1 MSVKAWRDGSNPIGA
16 VYYHARREC
25 TALVFA
31 VHATASGS
39 MIEAR
44 SMTTRIRLATGL
56 VLFVYLLTHFA
67 NHALG
72 LVSLEAMEHGRR
84 PFLGLWRNSIGTVVL
99 YGSLATHLGLA
110 FWSIYRRRS
119 LRMPAWEAA
128 QLIVGLL
135 IPPLLAIHIIGT
147 RLAHVIY
154 GTDDTYTYELLIIW
168 VFQPASG
175 IQQAAVLVVAWLH
188 GCIGLHFWLRL
199 KSWYAQWLPFAYA
212 GALLMPVLGLL
223 GYVAGGR
230 EVAKLAQ
237 DSQWLNQAREKIGF
251 PDQAGVSSLYTIEHW
266 FLIGFTAVLVGTL
279 AARGVRRR
287 LIRSRAIAIRYPTG
301 QVIEIQPGTTILEAS
316 RVAGIPHA
324 AVCGGRGRCSTCR
337 VRISEGLDRLPAASE
352 QERKV
357 LDRVGAPP
365 NVRLACQTRPTAD
378 ISIVPVLPPTASP
391 RDAQPRPGYLQGHEE
406 EIAVLFADLRDFTRM
421 AEHKLPYDVVFLLNR
436 YFRAM
441 GTAIEATGGQLDKF
455 IGDGVMALFGV
466 GSRPSEGCRQAL
478 AAARRMSE
486 SLRDLNQSL
495 ASDVADPLRIGIGI
509 HAGPAIVG
517 EMGHGRATSV
527 TAVGDTVNTASRLE
541 TLTKEYQCQL
551 VISDAVARY
560 AQLDVSGFERHE
572 IEIRGRLEPLTIRVI
587 GDAQDLPVDIAAPA
601 NAPQRRDDA
610 SKADAAPRM
619 A

>member
-1 MSVKAWRDGSNPIGA
+1 
-16 VYYHARREC
+16 
-25 TALVFA
+25 
-31 VHATASGS
+31 

-44 SMTTRIRLATGL
+44 SITTQIRLATGL
-56 VLFVYLLTHFA
+56 VLFVFLLTHFA

-72 LVSLEAMEHGRR
+72 IISLAAMEHGRR
-84 PFLGLWRNSIGTVVL
+84 PFLGLWRNPIGTVVL
-99 YGSLATHLGLA
+99 YGSLAIHLGLA
-110 FWSIYRRRS
+110 FWSLYWRRS

-147 RLAHVIY
+147 RLVHAIY
-154 GTDDTYTYELLIIW
+154 GTDDTYTYELLVIW

-175 IQQAAVLVVAWLH
+175 LQQAAVLVVAWLH

-199 KSWYAQWLPFAYA
+199 KSWYAQWVPFAYA
-212 GALLMPVLGLL
+212 GALLVPVIGLV
-223 GYVAGGR
+223 GFVAGGR
-230 EVAKLAQ
+230 EVARLAE
-237 DSQWLNQAREKIGF
+237 DDAWREAAVAQIGF
-251 PDQAGVSSLYTIEHW
+251 PDQSGVAFLYAIEHW
-266 FLIGFTAVLVGTL
+266 FLIGFAIVLVGTL
-279 AARGVRRR
+279 VARGLRYR
-287 LIRSRAIAIRYPTG
+287 LIRHRAVTIRYPTG
-301 QVIEIQPGTTILEAS
+301 QLVEIQPGTTILEAS
-316 RVAGIPHA
+316 RSAGIPHA
-324 AVCGGRGRCSTCR
+324 SVCGGRGRCSTCR
-337 VRISEGLDRLPAASE
+337 VRVSEGLERLPPASE
-352 QERKV
+352 AERKV

-365 NVRLACQTRPTAD
+365 NVRLACQTRPTTNVAV
-378 ISIVPVLPPTASP
+378 VPVLPPTASP

-406 EIAVLFADLRDFTRM
+406 EIAVLFADLRAFTRM

-441 GTAIEATGGQLDKF
+441 GTAVESAGGQLDKF

-466 GSRPSEGCRQAL
+466 GSRPTEGCRRAL
-478 AAARRMSE
+478 AAARGMSE

-495 ASDVADPLRIGIGI
+495 GNDIAEPLRIGIGI

-541 TLTKEYQCQL
+541 TLTKEYSCQL

-560 AQLDVSGFERHE
+560 AQLDVEGFERHE

-587 GDAQDLPVDIAAPA
+587 GDAQDLPADIAGPVAAQRERGSAP
-601 NAPQRRDDA
+601 
-610 SKADAAPRM
+610 KADAAPRS